1 MNTSAPHPVPRR
13 VLIAGANGYM
23 GSRLAARLLSRGHAV
38 TALVRS
44 ASTRV
49 PTRCTLIKGDALDAS
64 SYVPA
69 ARGLDTL
76 VHLVGVTHPSP
87 AKAAL
92 FETIDLASARIASR
106 AATAAGIS
114 HIVYVSVARPA
125 PVMQEYIS
133 ARCRAE
139 DALASTAIPCTFLQP
154 WYVVG
159 PGHYWPLMLLPA
171 YKVFEWLP
179 STRATANRL
188 GLVGIDT
195 MLSCLTQ
202 AIENPPSATRSWD
215 VPTLRR
221 LVNRSP

>member
-1 MNTSAPHPVPRR
+1 
-13 VLIAGANGYM
+13 
-23 GSRLAARLLSRGHAV
+23 
-38 TALVRS
+38 
-44 ASTRV
+44 
-49 PTRCTLIKGDALDAS
+49 
-64 SYVPA
+64 
-69 ARGLDTL
+69 
-76 VHLVGVTHPSP
+76 
-87 AKAAL
+87 
-92 FETIDLASARIASR
+92 
-106 AATAAGIS
+106 
-114 HIVYVSVARPA
+114 
-125 PVMQEYIS
+125 MQEYIS